1 MAQRPKDDLVVGAAV
16 KMENGEVKSG
26 QPEYTDNAID
36 LVVEKFTLSGRNL
49 FANVMLIKFSP
60 YSSITDEHHHESTL
74 TFAQMQADIRD
85 VAFYFRMET
94 GLEII
99 DSGLADVVLG
109 GEGLSVSFHCL
120 FCCGLMLIRL
130 LPATIHLV
138 SSDQN
143 KCSVF
148 KVKVVIVKVHTLKF
162 YSKHNFFYKTFKPLA
177 TCLIKKQIKK
187 AIKDLITTG
196 MEYVDGQLVG
206 VRDRMAS
213 AKATEGESRTK
224 VLQDVRIAP
233 FCSCLNRF
241 RFADAVHLFYIDVQE
256 KGRDFHTVYHR

>member
-1 MAQRPKDDLVVGAAV
+1 V
-16 KMENGEVKSG
+16 
-26 QPEYTDNAID
+26 
-36 LVVEKFTLSGRNL
+36 
-49 FANVMLIKFSP
+49 
-60 YSSITDEHHHESTL
+60 
-74 TFAQMQADIRD
+74 
-85 VAFYFRMET
+85 
-94 GLEII
+94 
-99 DSGLADVVLG
+99 
-109 GEGLSVSFHCL
+109 
-120 FCCGLMLIRL
+120 LIRL
-130 LPATIHLV
+130 LQATIHLV
-138 SSDQN
+138 SSDQG
-143 KCSVF
+143 KSSVF

-162 YSKHNFFYKTFKPLA
+162 YSKHNFFYKTFKPLV
-177 TCLIKKQIKK
+177 TRLIKKQIEK

-256 KGRDFHTVYHR
+256 KGRDFHSLPPVVSGTRSSRSCIISGTRSWTLGILLGGSIARRSARILPSMAGIGGLKCTCSHVIVC